1 MTSVAA
7 APRDRRSW
15 STGGGVPPVVLSAAF
30 AAVYAVAVLAGRATR
45 VEGSQLAL
53 VWPAA
58 AVGFLWVAAGWG
70 DRRRVVRDALLLA
83 VLAAALNAWTG
94 TTPLMGVVFG
104 AANLVQSLV
113 VCAVMAGLQARWR
126 LPLWRLRRPADLTA
140 LLLASLC
147 GSLAAALVGPV
158 ALWLSGSNALL
169 PTMGAWTL
177 RNGASTFV
185 FAALALRLV
194 DRELPRA
201 VRDLR
206 EAGELLAAAATVATA
221 YVCVFGATAHLPLAF
236 LLLPLSMWV
245 GLRFSTTVATAFVLL
260 VGLFVV
266 AATLAGRG
274 PFGDAVPS
282 LRVLLAQAFVAVA
295 GLVSLVLA
303 LHRDERQELI
313 ARLERST
320 ADAEQLAAERD
331 RASRASAA
339 FLATMS
345 HEIRTP
351 LNGVLGLTDLLVRS
365 DLTSQQADWAQAAS
379 RSGRALLTIVND
391 VLDLSKVE
399 AGAVELEVVRFDVL
413 TVLEDAVL
421 PVRFAAEDAGLEL
434 VVAPAPGFV
443 GERWGDPT
451 RLRQVITNLASNAVK
466 FTEQGSVTVRVG
478 GTPDT
483 VWVRVS
489 DTGIGMTEEQQ
500 ARLFTPF
507 VQADASTTRRFGG
520 TGLGLAIARGL
531 SQQMGGTITVTS
543 SVGRG
548 STFSLD
554 LPLRA
559 AVAAPAADA
568 VPLPQS
574 DADGPRPV
582 PGVDQ
587 PLRVLLAEDN
597 AVNQLIAQATLER
610 EGAVVTVVGD
620 GAQAVD
626 AALSGQ
632 YDAVLM
638 DCQMPVMDGLEATR
652 WIRMVES
659 GSLALAGGDH
669 PGLHPR
675 LPIIAMTASAT
686 LSDRSACL
694 QVGMDDLLPKP
705 WTAQQLT
712 DLLARLRAHRASAP
726 EPAGLLAAPAALAL
740 RVPDVAADPAA

>member
-7 APRDRRSW
+7 ALRDRHRR

-94 TTPLMGVVFG
+94 TTPVMGVVFG
-104 AANLVQSLV
+104 VANLVQSLV

-126 LPLWRLRRPADLTA
+126 LPKWRLRRPADLTA

-158 ALWLSGSNALL
+158 GLWLSGPSALL

-177 RNGASTFV
+177 RNAASTFV
-185 FAALALRLV
+185 FAALALRLA

-351 LNGVLGLTDLLVRS
+351 LHGVLGLTDLLARS
-365 DLTSQQADWAQAAS
+365 DLTAQQADWAQAAS

-421 PVRFAAEDAGLEL
+421 PVRFAAEDAGLAL
-434 VVAPAPGFV
+434 VLAPAPDFV
-443 GERWGDPT
+443 AERWGDPT

-466 FTEQGSVTVRVG
+466 FTEQGSVTVSVG

-483 VWVRVS
+483 VRVRVS

-520 TGLGLAIARGL
+520 TGLGLAIASGL
-531 SQQMGGTITVTS
+531 SQQMGGSIAVTS
-543 SVGRG
+543 SLGLG
-548 STFSLD
+548 STFTLE

-559 AVAAPAADA
+559 AAAPAPEA
-568 VPLPQS
+568 VPLPRS
-574 DADGPRPV
+574 DADGTQRG
-582 PGVDQ
+582 PGTDP

-659 GSLALAGGDH
+659 GSLALVGGDH
-669 PGLHPR
+669 PSLHPR

-705 WTAQQLT
+705 WTGQQLSH
-712 DLLARLRAHRASAP
+712 LLARLRAHRTSAP
-726 EPAGLLAAPAALAL
+726 EASGLLAAPAATAL
-740 RVPDVAADPAA
+740 RVPDVASDPAA